1 MILAGQGVP
10 PEGEDRQEVAVS
22 TPDKNPSGASLPPD
36 PMLGRTF
43 AGKYKIQK
51 KLGEGGMG
59 SVYQAQQEPID
70 RLVAVKV
77 LLGKLAEDDIA
88 VKRFEQEARAVSKM
102 QHPNTV
108 TIYDYGKTE
117 DGRLYI
123 VMEFLKGRTLSDLL
137 RKEGNLD
144 PLRAVRIIR
153 QVCAS
158 LHDAHAAGIIHRD
171 LKPDNIFLTEVGGDK
186 DWVKVLDFGVAKLA
200 NESAATLTQTGMIF
214 GTPKYMS
221 PEQAEGRQLD
231 YRADIYALGVVMFE
245 LLVGRPPFL
254 ADTPVALLLKHIQEP
269 VPPFRQMRPD
279 LQVSA
284 ELEAVV
290 RKMLAKLPEQRHDD
304 VSALANELDRVFH
317 SSFAGATSPI
327 SLNQVPGQPGG
338 RPLPTEVVPAS
349 GGAAPA
355 TAPLSPHALPSGM
368 SLGVPGG
375 GSAPDAQRTRPSTF
389 VPEFATE
396 QGTPISRLP
405 TEPAPPD
412 HSGAASGATFG
423 SGTTPGAITRPVL
436 GPGPNVDT
444 LGSLEPIAPPKR
456 SPWLMIGGLSSLLAA
471 GGLVAVLSMSDRG
484 VESKPL
490 PKIEPVAAPDPVS
503 AAADDLRPTDAP
515 PTEPSAEPSEAPEP
529 ANPRPTP
536 AKVGRAEPRPAE
548 VRPTPTKPQ
557 VAERV
562 TMRFESAPP
571 GAIVELAG
579 QQIGITPFTREF
591 VKGDDIV
598 LFVFKK
604 DGHEDARESA
614 TLARDRSF
622 KPRLEKSEVVSRPE
636 PKPTLVPK
644 PPPAKEK
651 KDPSV
656 LNDRVDDL
664 KDLY

>member
-10 PEGEDRQEVAVS
+10 PEGEERQEIAVS
-22 TPDKNPSGASLPPD
+22 TPNKSPSGASLPPD

-269 VPPFRQMRPD
+269 VPPFQQMRPD
-279 LQVSA
+279 LQISA

-290 RKMLAKLPEQRHDD
+290 RKMLAKLPEQRHDT
-304 VSALANELDRVFH
+304 VGALANELDRVLH
-317 SSFAGATSPI
+317 SSFAGATAPI
-327 SLNQVPGQPGG
+327 SLNSVPGQPGG
-338 RPLPTEVVPAS
+338 RPMPTEVVPVS
-349 GGAAPA
+349 GGGAPA
-355 TAPLSPHALPSGM
+355 TGPLPPHAVPSGL
-368 SLGVPGG
+368 SLGVAPG

-412 HSGAASGATFG
+412 ASGAATSAGFG
-423 SGTTPGAITRPVL
+423 SGTTPGAITRPVV

-444 LGSLEPIAPPKR
+444 LGSLEPLTPPKR

-471 GGLVAVLSMSDRG
+471 GGLVAALSMTERG

-490 PKIEPVAAPDPVS
+490 PKIEPVAVPDPAPSERPPADPTPATAKDEPAPSPEPDPV
-503 AAADDLRPTDAP
+503 RPS
-515 PTEPSAEPSEAPEP
+515 PTKVA
-529 ANPRPTP
+529 RP
-536 AKVGRAEPRPAE
+536 EPRPPE
-548 VRPTPTKPQ
+548 LRPAPAKTKI
-557 VAERV
+557 AERV
-562 TMRFESAPP
+562 TMRFESTPP

-579 QQIGITPFTREF
+579 QQVGITPFTREF
-591 VKGDDIV
+591 AKGDDIV

-604 DGHEDARESA
+604 DGYEDARESA
-614 TLARDRSF
+614 TLARDRQF
-622 KPRLEKSEVVSRPE
+622 KPRLEKREVVARPE
-636 PKPTLVPK
+636 PKPPVAPR
-644 PPPAKEK
+644 PPPAKDK